1 MKLAFTKSFK
11 NDYQSLPENVQQK
24 VDKQLKFLI
33 KDRNY
38 PSLQVKK
45 MQGHPN
51 IWEARVSRSYRF
63 TFQIEGD
70 VYLLRRVGTHDIL
83 QNP

>member
-11 NDYQSLPENVQQK
+11 EDYQSLPENVQQK

-33 KDRNY
+33 KDRDY
-38 PSLQVKK
+38 PSLQAKK
-45 MQGHPN
+45 MQGHPK

-63 TFQIEGD
+63 TFQIEGN